1 MLRIV
6 ATISALLAGIALLLV
21 GSGLL
26 NTLLPL
32 RGAVEGFSDQTL
44 GLFGSAYFAGF
55 MLGTWLCPKLIRRMG
70 HIRAFAFFAS
80 AAAACIILH
89 VIHIDMLFW
98 LLLRLATGTVLVG
111 VYTSI
116 ESWLNTGAPKEQRGR
131 VFAVYMVVNLG
142 ALALAQQLL
151 QMENPLANLTFGI
164 AAFFVIVAI
173 MPVVATRLPQPEMV
187 ETTTLSLKA
196 LWRAAP
202 VACAG
207 AMLAGLAMG
216 AFWGLGA
223 LFAGRVGM
231 DTSQVA
237 SFMSLIIIA
246 GAVFQWPM
254 GVVSDRIDRRLALA
268 IVCGVAAVGGV
279 LMALLSGS
287 ATGLLIGAAI
297 FGAGSF
303 SVYPTVVA
311 HLIDHLRKEEVLS
324 GNAGMLMLHG
334 TGSAIGPALAGWLMG
349 VTSTLMLPL
358 YFAMMFAAAALFA
371 MLRWRDRRDR
381 IVDEPARHVSMVG
394 TSPEALEMVVDG
406 QKPDETAMAEADAVP
421 GSAEAGAEPAA
432 TGAGD
437 ETSPADRLS
446 GG

>member
-6 ATISALLAGIALLLV
+6 TTISALLAGIALLLM

-26 NTLLPL
+26 NTLVPL
-32 RGAVEGFSDQTL
+32 RGATEGFSDQTL

-80 AAAACIILH
+80 ATAACIILH
-89 VIHIDMLFW
+89 VIHVDMLFW
-98 LLLRLATGTVLVG
+98 LLLRLITGTVLVG

-116 ESWLNTGAPKEQRGR
+116 ESWLNTGAPKERRGR
-131 VFAVYMVVNLG
+131 VFAVYMAVNLG
-142 ALALAQQLL
+142 ALALSQQLL
-151 QMENPLANLTFGI
+151 QMENPLANLMFGI
-164 AAFFVIVAI
+164 SAFFVIIAI
-173 MPVVATRLPQPEMV
+173 MPVVATRLPQPEIV

-207 AMLAGLAMG
+207 AVLSGLAMG
-216 AFWGLGA
+216 GFWGLGA
-223 LFAGRVGM
+223 LYAGRVGM
-231 DTSQVA
+231 DTGQIA
-237 SFMSLIIIA
+237 SFMSLVIVA
-246 GAVFQWPM
+246 GALFQWPM
-254 GVVSDRIDRRLALA
+254 GVLSDRVDRRLALV
-268 IVCGVAAVGGV
+268 IVAGIAAVGGL

-287 ATGLLIGAAI
+287 PTWLLVGAAI

-324 GNAGMLMLHG
+324 GNAGLLMLQG
-334 TGSAIGPALAGWLMG
+334 VGSAIGPALAGWLMG

-358 YFAMMFAAAALFA
+358 YFAVMFAASALFSL
-371 MLRWRDRRDR
+371 LRWRDTSDR
-381 IVDEPARHVSMVG
+381 IVEEPAHHVSMVT
-394 TSPEALEMVVDG
+394 TSPEALEMVVDE
-406 QKPDETAMAEADAVP
+406 QKPDEMPVEEGAVP
-421 GSAEAGAEPAA
+421 QSA
-432 TGAGD
+432 D
-437 ETSPADRLS
+437 QSADPVNSTADDDGIAR
-446 GG
+446 

>member
-6 ATISALLAGIALLLV
+6 TTISALLAGIALLLM

-26 NTLLPL
+26 NTLVPL
-32 RGAVEGFSDQTL
+32 RGATEGFSDQTL

-89 VIHIDMLFW
+89 VIHVDMLFW
-98 LLLRLATGTVLVG
+98 LLLRLITGTVLVG

-116 ESWLNTGAPKEQRGR
+116 ESWLNTGAPKERRGR
-131 VFAVYMVVNLG
+131 VFAVYMAVNLG
-142 ALALAQQLL
+142 ALALSQQLL
-151 QMENPLANLTFGI
+151 QMENPLANLMFGI
-164 AAFFVIVAI
+164 SAFFVIIAI
-173 MPVVATRLPQPEMV
+173 MPVVATRLPQPEIV

-207 AMLAGLAMG
+207 AVLSGLAMG
-216 AFWGLGA
+216 GFWGLGA
-223 LFAGRVGM
+223 LYAGRVGM
-231 DTSQVA
+231 DTGQIA
-237 SFMSLIIIA
+237 SFMSLVIVA
-246 GAVFQWPM
+246 GALSQWPM
-254 GVVSDRIDRRLALA
+254 GVLSDRVDRRLALV
-268 IVCGVAAVGGV
+268 IVAGTAAVGGL

-287 ATGLLIGAAI
+287 PTWLLVGAAI

-324 GNAGMLMLHG
+324 GNAGLLMLQG
-334 TGSAIGPALAGWLMG
+334 VGSAIGPALAGWLMG

-358 YFAMMFAAAALFA
+358 YFAVMFTASALFSL
-371 MLRWRDRRDR
+371 LRWRDTSDR
-381 IVDEPARHVSMVG
+381 IVEEPAHHVSMVT
-394 TSPEALEMVVDG
+394 TSPEAMEMVVDE
-406 QKPDETAMAEADAVP
+406 QKPDEIPVEEGAAPQSADQ
-421 GSAEAGAEPAA
+421 SADPVNSAA
-432 TGAGD
+432 DDDGIA
-437 ETSPADRLS
+437 R
-446 GG
+446 

>member
-6 ATISALLAGIALLLV
+6 TTISALLAGIALLLM

-26 NTLLPL
+26 NTLVPL
-32 RGAVEGFSDQTL
+32 RGATEGFSDQTL

-89 VIHIDMLFW
+89 VIHVDMLFW
-98 LLLRLATGTVLVG
+98 LLLRLITGTVLVG

-116 ESWLNTGAPKEQRGR
+116 ESWLNTGAPKERRGR
-131 VFAVYMVVNLG
+131 VFAVYMAVNLG

-151 QMENPLANLTFGI
+151 QMENPLANLMFGI
-164 AAFFVIVAI
+164 SAFFVIIAI
-173 MPVVATRLPQPEMV
+173 MPVVATRLPQPEIV

-207 AMLAGLAMG
+207 AVLSGLAMG
-216 AFWGLGA
+216 GFWGLGA
-223 LFAGRVGM
+223 LYAGRVGM
-231 DTSQVA
+231 DTGQIA
-237 SFMSLIIIA
+237 SFMSLVIVA
-246 GAVFQWPM
+246 GALFQWPM
-254 GVVSDRIDRRLALA
+254 GVLSDRVDRRLALV
-268 IVCGVAAVGGV
+268 IVAGTAAVGGL

-287 ATGLLIGAAI
+287 PTWLLVGAAI

-324 GNAGMLMLHG
+324 GNAGLLMLQG
-334 TGSAIGPALAGWLMG
+334 VGSAIGPALAGWLMG

-358 YFAMMFAAAALFA
+358 YFAVMFAASALFSL
-371 MLRWRDRRDR
+371 LRWRDTSDR
-381 IVDEPARHVSMVG
+381 IVEEPAHHVSMVT
-394 TSPEALEMVVDG
+394 TSPEALEMVVDE
-406 QKPDETAMAEADAVP
+406 QKPDEMPIEEGAAPQSADQ
-421 GSAEAGAEPAA
+421 SADPVNSAA
-432 TGAGD
+432 D
-437 ETSPADRLS
+437 D
-446 GG
+446 GGIAR

>member
-6 ATISALLAGIALLLV
+6 TTISALLAGIALLLM

-26 NTLLPL
+26 NTLVPL
-32 RGAVEGFSDQTL
+32 RGATEGFSDQTL

-89 VIHIDMLFW
+89 VIHVDMLFW
-98 LLLRLATGTVLVG
+98 LLLRLITGTVLVG

-116 ESWLNTGAPKEQRGR
+116 ESWLNTGAPKERRGR
-131 VFAVYMVVNLG
+131 VFAVYMAVNLG
-142 ALALAQQLL
+142 ALALSQQLL
-151 QMENPLANLTFGI
+151 QMENPLANLMFGI
-164 AAFFVIVAI
+164 SAFFVIIAI
-173 MPVVATRLPQPEMV
+173 MPVVATRLPQPEIV

-207 AMLAGLAMG
+207 AVLSGLAMG
-216 AFWGLGA
+216 GFWGLGA
-223 LFAGRVGM
+223 LYAGRVGM
-231 DTSQVA
+231 DTGQIA
-237 SFMSLIIIA
+237 SFMSLVIVA
-246 GAVFQWPM
+246 GALFQWPM
-254 GVVSDRIDRRLALA
+254 GVLSDRVDRRLALV
-268 IVCGVAAVGGV
+268 IVAGTAAVGGL
-279 LMALLSGS
+279 LMALLNGS
-287 ATGLLIGAAI
+287 PTWLLVGAAI

-324 GNAGMLMLHG
+324 GNAGLLMLQG
-334 TGSAIGPALAGWLMG
+334 VGSAIGPALAGWLMG

-358 YFAMMFAAAALFA
+358 YFAVMFTASALFSL
-371 MLRWRDRRDR
+371 LRWRDSSDR
-381 IVDEPARHVSMVG
+381 IVEEPAHHVSMVT
-394 TSPEALEMVVDG
+394 TSPEALEMVVDE
-406 QKPDETAMAEADAVP
+406 QKPDEIPVEEGAAPQSADQSADPVNRTADDDGIA
-421 GSAEAGAEPAA
+421 
-432 TGAGD
+432 
-437 ETSPADRLS
+437 R
-446 GG
+446 

>member
-6 ATISALLAGIALLLV
+6 TTISALLAGIALLLM

-26 NTLLPL
+26 NTLVPL
-32 RGAVEGFSDQTL
+32 RGATEGFSDQVL

-89 VIHIDMLFW
+89 VIHVDMLFW
-98 LLLRLATGTVLVG
+98 LLLRLITGTVLVG

-116 ESWLNTGAPKEQRGR
+116 ESWLNTGAPKERRGR
-131 VFAVYMVVNLG
+131 VFAVYMAVNLG
-142 ALALAQQLL
+142 ALALSQQLL
-151 QMENPLANLTFGI
+151 QMENPLANLMFGI
-164 AAFFVIVAI
+164 SAFFVIIAI
-173 MPVVATRLPQPEMV
+173 MPVVATRLPQPEIV

-207 AMLAGLAMG
+207 AVLSGLAMG
-216 AFWGLGA
+216 GFWGLGA
-223 LFAGRVGM
+223 LYAGRVGM
-231 DTSQVA
+231 DTGQIA
-237 SFMSLIIIA
+237 SFMSLVIVA
-246 GAVFQWPM
+246 GALFQWPM
-254 GVVSDRIDRRLALA
+254 GVLSDRVDRRLALV
-268 IVCGVAAVGGV
+268 IVAGTAALGGL

-287 ATGLLIGAAI
+287 PTWLLVGAAI

-324 GNAGMLMLHG
+324 GNAGLLMLQG
-334 TGSAIGPALAGWLMG
+334 VGSAIGPALAGWLMG

-358 YFAMMFAAAALFA
+358 YFAVMFTASALFSL
-371 MLRWRDRRDR
+371 LRWRDTSDR
-381 IVDEPARHVSMVG
+381 IVEEPAHHVSMVT
-394 TSPEALEMVVDG
+394 TSPEALEMVVDE
-406 QKPDETAMAEADAVP
+406 QKPDEIPVEEGAAPQSADQSADPVNRTADDDGIA
-421 GSAEAGAEPAA
+421 
-432 TGAGD
+432 
-437 ETSPADRLS
+437 R
-446 GG
+446 

>member
-1 MLRIV
+1 MT
-6 ATISALLAGIALLLV
+6 TISALLAGIALLLM

-26 NTLLPL
+26 NTLVPL
-32 RGAVEGFSDQTL
+32 RGATEGFSDQVL

-89 VIHIDMLFW
+89 VIHVDMLFW
-98 LLLRLATGTVLVG
+98 LLLRLITGTVLVG

-116 ESWLNTGAPKEQRGR
+116 ESWLNTGAPKERRGR
-131 VFAVYMVVNLG
+131 VFAVYMAVNLG
-142 ALALAQQLL
+142 ALALSQQLL
-151 QMENPLANLTFGI
+151 QMENPLANLMFGI
-164 AAFFVIVAI
+164 SAFFVIIAI
-173 MPVVATRLPQPEMV
+173 MPVVATRLPQPEIV

-207 AMLAGLAMG
+207 AVLSGLAMG
-216 AFWGLGA
+216 GFWGLGA
-223 LFAGRVGM
+223 LYAGRVGM
-231 DTSQVA
+231 DTGQIA
-237 SFMSLIIIA
+237 SFMSLVIVA
-246 GAVFQWPM
+246 GALFQWPM
-254 GVVSDRIDRRLALA
+254 GVLSDRVDRRLALV
-268 IVCGVAAVGGV
+268 IVAGTAALGGL

-287 ATGLLIGAAI
+287 PTWLLVGAAI

-324 GNAGMLMLHG
+324 GNAGLLMLQG
-334 TGSAIGPALAGWLMG
+334 VGSAIGPALAGWLMG

-358 YFAMMFAAAALFA
+358 YFAVMFTASALFSL
-371 MLRWRDRRDR
+371 LRWRDTSDR
-381 IVDEPARHVSMVG
+381 IVEEPAHHVSMVT
-394 TSPEALEMVVDG
+394 TSPEALEMVVDE
-406 QKPDETAMAEADAVP
+406 QKPDEIPVEEGAAPQSADQSADPVNRTADDDGIA
-421 GSAEAGAEPAA
+421 
-432 TGAGD
+432 
-437 ETSPADRLS
+437 R
-446 GG
+446 

>member
-6 ATISALLAGIALLLV
+6 TTISALLAGIALLLM

-26 NTLLPL
+26 NTLVPL
-32 RGAVEGFSDQTL
+32 RGATEGFSDQTL

-89 VIHIDMLFW
+89 VIHVDMLFW
-98 LLLRLATGTVLVG
+98 LLLRLITGTVLVG

-116 ESWLNTGAPKEQRGR
+116 ESWLNTGAPKERRGR
-131 VFAVYMVVNLG
+131 VFAVYMAVNLG
-142 ALALAQQLL
+142 ALALSQQLL
-151 QMENPLANLTFGI
+151 QMENPLANLMFGI
-164 AAFFVIVAI
+164 SAFFVIIAI
-173 MPVVATRLPQPEMV
+173 MPVVATRLPQPEIV

-207 AMLAGLAMG
+207 AVLSGLAMG
-216 AFWGLGA
+216 GFWGLGA
-223 LFAGRVGM
+223 LYAGRVGM
-231 DTSQVA
+231 DTGQIA
-237 SFMSLIIIA
+237 SFMSLVIVA
-246 GAVFQWPM
+246 GALSQWPM
-254 GVVSDRIDRRLALA
+254 GVLSDRVDRRLALV
-268 IVCGVAAVGGV
+268 IVAGTAAVGGL

-287 ATGLLIGAAI
+287 PTWLLVGAAI

-324 GNAGMLMLHG
+324 GNAGLLMLQG
-334 TGSAIGPALAGWLMG
+334 VGSAIGPALAGWLMG

-358 YFAMMFAAAALFA
+358 YFAVMFTASALFSL
-371 MLRWRDRRDR
+371 LRWRDSSDR
-381 IVDEPARHVSMVG
+381 IVEEPAHHVSMVT
-394 TSPEALEMVVDG
+394 TSPEALEMVVDE
-406 QKPDETAMAEADAVP
+406 QKPDEIPVEEGAAPQSADQSADPVNRTADDDGIA
-421 GSAEAGAEPAA
+421 
-432 TGAGD
+432 
-437 ETSPADRLS
+437 R
-446 GG
+446 